1 MHDCGNSITNTLELP
16 QSCTRPSIYAATT
29 VIDYRQNEVNTTATS
44 TCWHNH
50 STVLSIIKWRPWE
63 WDLNSL
69 QISFSHIQGLV
80 INITSLSMWNIL
92 SMGSRQWETALQCN
106 ILALA
111 EITIRLIPVFRCDSS
126 HYEDKT
132 DIWLSYLYNGN
143 SNTGKTSLLRQ
154 ALWQSVQEVERLAGP
169 LLLWGYSQWK
179 SIFKQYSGQTCCSL
193 CLVVVTWW
201 TISDF
206 GGHSH

>member
-29 VIDYRQNEVNTTATS
+29 VIDYRQNEVNRTATS

-92 SMGSRQWETALQCN
+92 SMGSDNER
-106 ILALA
+106 
-111 EITIRLIPVFRCDSS
+111 RR
-126 HYEDKT
+126 
-132 DIWLSYLYNGN
+132 YNV
-143 SNTGKTSLLRQ
+143 TSLHWLRS
-154 ALWQSVQEVERLAGP
+154 QSDWSLFSDATVHIMKIKQTYDCLIFIMGIPILVRHLYWDRPFDSLSRKLKG
-169 LLLWGYSQWK
+169 LLGHFCFGCTPSESQYLNNIPARHAVHFVW
-179 SIFKQYSGQTCCSL
+179 
-193 CLVVVTWW
+193 
-201 TISDF
+201 
-206 GGHSH
+206 